1 MTNKSHV
8 INVLSPVKL
17 LCFFFFILKIFYIDE
32 FFYLNMLSDVGEN
45 VSITENKIKKELS
58 DDYYVNYK
66 LEKS

>member
-1 MTNKSHV
+1 MV
-8 INVLSPVKL
+8 
-17 LCFFFFILKIFYIDE
+17 FFFILKIFYIHE

-45 VSITENKIKKELS
+45 VSLSLKIKKKKELS